1 MASRN
6 NSIVAHVTNVEHHD
20 NVLRVTDTTMR
31 KMSVADPNIAAITVE
46 AKAATQSEKTMTL
59 KQAFNLY
66 KKAMM
71 FSVLFSTAIV
81 MEGYDTALIGAF
93 YAFPPFTQKYGTYI
107 NEKDGYQ
114 IPAKW

>member
-20 NVLRVTDTTMR
+20 NVLRVADTNLR
-31 KMSVADPNIAAITVE
+31 KMSVHNPDIAAITIE
-46 AKAATQSEKTMTL
+46 AKAATESEKAMSL
-59 KQAFNLY
+59 KQAFKLY

-81 MEGYDTALIGAF
+81 MEG
-93 YAFPPFTQKYGTYI
+93 
-107 NEKDGYQ
+107 
-114 IPAKW
+114 